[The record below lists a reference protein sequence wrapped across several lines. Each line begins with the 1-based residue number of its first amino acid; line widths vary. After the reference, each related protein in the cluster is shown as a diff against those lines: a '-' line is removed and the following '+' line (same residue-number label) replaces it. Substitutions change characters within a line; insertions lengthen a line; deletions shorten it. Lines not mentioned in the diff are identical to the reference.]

1 MQESLYNLRPL
12 LSVMAMGALV
22 AMGVMAYW
30 WVKHGNANS
39 NHRARTLTALVL
51 FLTFDL
57 VVFGAFTR
65 LTDSGLGCPD
75 WPGCYG
81 HASPLGAKVH
91 IDAAEQAMPT
101 GPVTHEKAWIEM
113 IHRYLATA
121 VGVLLIALWV
131 HALRFAP
138 SQRAWASLTL
148 MWVLVQGAF
157 GALTVTLKLMPLVVT
172 LHLLG
177 GLTLLAMLTLQ
188 LGRWT
193 SFPSI
198 DAHRSAAIKP
208 WLIALMLMVVAQISL
223 GGWVSTNY
231 AVLACPEF
239 PSCLNGSWWPS
250 MDFDSGFDLMRPLGR
265 TPDGET
271 LLPVHALT
279 AIHMAHRIGAV
290 LVLTLALIC
299 AWKLK
304 TIHLTKPAA
313 WIVGLLTLQWLT
325 GVSNVI
331 FQWPLAAALL
341 HTAGAALWV
350 MCLVWIWMSL
360 RTSTAAELAMQRGE

>member
-1 MQESLYNLRPL
+1 
-12 LSVMAMGALV
+12 MGAVV
-22 AMGVMAYW
+22 ALGVIAYW
-30 WVKHGNANS
+30 WIRHGQADS
-39 NHRARTLTALVL
+39 NHRARKLTALVL

-81 HASPLGAKVH
+81 HATPVGAKLH
-91 IDAAEQAMPT
+91 IEAAEQAMPT

-121 VGVLLIALWV
+121 VGVLLIALWA

-138 SQRAWASLTL
+138 RQKIWASLTL
-148 MWVLVQGAF
+148 IWVLVQGAF

-177 GLTLLAMLTLQ
+177 GLMLLAMLTVQ
-188 LGRWT
+188 LAGWA
-193 SFPSI
+193 SFPHV
-198 DAHRSAAIKP
+198 DLKRSMAVKP
-208 WLIALMLMVVAQISL
+208 WMGLLTVLLVLQISL

-239 PSCLNGSWWPS
+239 PTCLNGSWWPS
-250 MDFDSGFDLMRPLGR
+250 MDFDSGFDLFRPLGR
-265 TPDGET
+265 TADGET
-271 LLPVHALT
+271 LLAVNALT

-290 LVLTLALIC
+290 MVLAVALVC
-299 AWKLK
+299 AWKLRVSK
-304 TIHLTKPAA
+304 LHRQSAL
-313 WIVGLLTLQWLT
+313 IVALLVLQWLT
-325 GVSNVI
+325 GISNVV
-331 FQWPLAAALL
+331 FQWPLGAALL

-350 MCLVWIWMSL
+350 MSMVWIWMSMIGH
-360 RTSTAAELAMQRGE
+360 AAAVQATQEE